1 MGMPT
6 LAYRLLFGA
15 HGTKAL
21 ERSVLRLAGLSP
33 IRTSY
38 FGGVG
43 SSPED
48 ARTWLARVNR
58 LGIKA
63 L

>member
-1 MGMPT
+1 

-21 ERSVLRLAGLSP
+21 ERSILRLVGLSL

-43 SSPED
+43 GFPED
-48 ARTWLARVNR
+48 ACTWLARVNR